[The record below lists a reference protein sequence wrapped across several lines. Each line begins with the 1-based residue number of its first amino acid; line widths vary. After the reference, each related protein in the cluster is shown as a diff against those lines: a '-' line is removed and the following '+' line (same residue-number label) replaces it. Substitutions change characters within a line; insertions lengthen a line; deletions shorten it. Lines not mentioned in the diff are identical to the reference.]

1 MLITK
6 KNIETN
12 FFNILLSLYPLAYII
27 GNLAINLLTF
37 LIIIFSL
44 INLKGKIIPAS
55 NRNLLIILFIFFF
68 YLLIISLTNFLLA
81 EKEPENFLN
90 NFWKSVLYF
99 RYLIL
104 FLIISVMIEKNIL
117 DLKYFYISASIM
129 TFFLGFDL
137 IVQYNL
143 GVDLFGNKQP
153 EELSQRRFSGFLGD
167 ELIAGGYLFRFCF
180 FAIFLFCIFKN
191 VSKKFFMI
199 FFLLAVIFF
208 LISIFIAGNRMPLF
222 LFIFVLFVFSL
233 IERRLRK
240 IALTISLCAFI
251 SIFAIAKIFTVDKP
265 SSPYNTYTKVE
276 QFAFHIGNFY
286 ENAEEIALRSW
297 DIISGN
303 PKYQHEMV
311 YDDKKKDLF
320 IELTKDKEE
329 FKSGHL
335 KIFNAAFETWKKNK
349 IFGGGLRSFRINCE
363 FKLNVYC
370 APHAHNYYGEILIS
384 MGAIG
389 FILFSIIVF
398 LSLLKFYNFYF
409 KTENSFK
416 SRAILLPFFLVIFAE
431 FFPFRSSG
439 NFFSTFNSTIFFIY
453 LAIMTNADK
462 INKSYSD

>member
-1 MLITK
+1 MLTTK

-44 INLKGKIIPAS
+44 INLKGKIIPDK
-55 NRNLLIILFIFFF
+55 NRNLIIILFIFFF
-68 YLLIISLTNFLLA
+68 YLLIITFINFLFA

-90 NFWKSVLYF
+90 NFWKSILYF

-104 FLIISVMIEKNIL
+104 FLIISKMIEKNVL
-117 DLKYFYISASIM
+117 NLKYFYISASIL
-129 TFFLGFDL
+129 TFILGLDL

-143 GVDLFGNKQP
+143 GVDLFGNEQS

-167 ELIAGGYLFRFCF
+167 ELIAGGYLLRFCF
-180 FAIFLFCIFKN
+180 FGIFLFCIIKN
-191 VSKKFFMI
+191 ISKKFLMIFFPLAAI
-199 FFLLAVIFF
+199 FFLLT
-208 LISIFIAGNRMPLF
+208 IFIAGNRMPQF
-222 LFIFVLFVFSL
+222 LFIFALLIFSL
-233 IERRLRK
+233 IEKKFRK
-240 IALTISLCAFI
+240 IALTISLCSLI
-251 SIFAIAKIFTVDKP
+251 SVFAIYKIFAIDKP
-265 SSPYNTYTKVE
+265 SGPYTKVE

-286 ENAEEIALRSW
+286 QNAGEIVIRSW

-303 PKYQHEMV
+303 PEYQHELV
-311 YDDKKKDLF
+311 YDEKKKDLF
-320 IELTKDKEE
+320 LELTKDKKE

-384 MGAIG
+384 MGVVG
-389 FILFSIIVF
+389 LILFSFIVF
-398 LSLLKFYNFYF
+398 LSLFKFFNFYY
-409 KTENSFK
+409 KTENSFR
-416 SRAILLPFFLVIFAE
+416 SRAIILPFFLVILAE
-431 FFPFRSSG
+431 FFPLRSAG
-439 NFFSTFNSTIFFIY
+439 NFFSTYNSTIFFIY
-453 LAIMTNADK
+453 LAIMINANK
-462 INKSYSD
+462 ISKSVSE